1 MTDLKSLTQQA
12 QALKA
17 AGRLDDAI
25 RCYRQAATAFPRSGV
40 AEHNLGAALGDA
52 GRHPDAVKHLQQALA
67 KGVDAAETW
76 LALARSLLQLGR
88 LDDAESHYLQALRRK
103 PELASAHHELA
114 QLRWMR
120 SGDRDAALA
129 AVDQAIARTPNAP
142 GLHLLRARILEYT
155 GDLDAALEA
164 LRRALSRWPD
174 AAPLLIS
181 ASHLAVMTGRAEEG
195 LVLAEQVLARHSD
208 DRVALTA
215 VAYACLASGAAARAA
230 EVAARL
236 HAAHP
241 LDQSA
246 LALLDTAWR
255 LLGDARH
262 ERLYDY
268 ASLVRSYRLN
278 APSGWPDLDAYL
290 QDLASALLALHPFQT
305 HPFGQS
311 VRHGSQ
317 VADVTRAEAPAIQ
330 ALEEALAE
338 AIDAHLVH
346 LGSGEDPLR
355 SRNTGRWRIH
365 GIWSVR
371 LTPGGF
377 HANHVHPD
385 GWISS
390 ACYIALPVTV
400 TEPSSDR
407 AGWIQFGEPGMPTQP
422 VLEAE
427 HMVQPEPG
435 TVVLFPSYMWH
446 GTRPFG
452 GSEPRLTVAF
462 DVVPD

>member
-1 MTDLKSLTQQA
+1 MVDLKTLTRQA

-25 RCYRQAATAFPRSGV
+25 RCYQQAATAFPRSGV

-52 GRHPDAVKHLQQALA
+52 GRHPDAVSHLQQALA
-67 KGVDAAETW
+67 MGGDAAETW

-88 LDDAESHYLQALRRK
+88 LDDAESHYLQTLRRR
-103 PELASAHHELA
+103 PDMVSAHHELA

-120 SGDRDAALA
+120 SGDRQTALA
-129 AVDQAIARTPNAP
+129 AVDQAITRTPNAP

-155 GDLDAALEA
+155 GDLDAALEV
-164 LRRALSRWPD
+164 LRRALSRLPD
-174 AAPLLIS
+174 AAPLLIP

-195 LVLAEQVLARHSD
+195 LALAEQALAHHGD

-215 VAYACLASGAAARAA
+215 VAYACLASGSAQRAA
-230 EVAARL
+230 GIAAKL

-255 LLGDARH
+255 LLGDVRH
-262 ERLYDY
+262 ESLYDY
-268 ASLVRSYRLN
+268 ASLVRSHRLS
-278 APSGWPDLDAYL
+278 APAGWPDLDAYL
-290 QDLASALLALHPFQT
+290 DDLATALLALHPYQS

-317 VADVTRAEAPAIQ
+317 LADVTRADVPAIQ
-330 ALEEALAE
+330 ALQEALAG
-338 AIDAHLVH
+338 AIDDHLSH
-346 LGSGEDPLR
+346 LGPGEDPLR
-355 SRNTGRWRIH
+355 SRNTGHWRIH

-377 HANHVHPD
+377 HTNHVHPD

-390 ACYIALPVTV
+390 ACYISLPSTV
-400 TEPSSDR
+400 AQSPDR
-407 AGWIQFGEPGMPTQP
+407 AGWIQFGEPGMPTHP

-427 HMVQPEPG
+427 YILQPEPG
-435 TVVLFPSYMWH
+435 TVILFPSYMWH